1 MPDTFRDRKWRV
13 SYKTSS
19 VDEQGRPINVLREF
33 YIPALS
39 RTVTYDRVAGY
50 FRSSALAVASEGYT
64 ALLNRPE
71 GHIRLIV
78 GADLDVKDVQA
89 ILNGDE
95 KRMTKELL
103 NELSEPETWD
113 ETVQDGVSLLS
124 AMIALERMEIRV
136 ALRKHRTTGEA
147 LAFDDTSDGYVH
159 EKWMVMKD
167 AAGNTI
173 GASGS
178 FNESLT
184 AMTLNAENLDV
195 YCSWNEGTD
204 AERIREYESSFDMVW
219 KNKSPALAVLPL
231 PVAVRER
238 LIIIGN
244 TYGRVQ
250 EIDEHIRKLR
260 KRPKV
265 MDLLRFAVL
274 KDAPYMPGGEMLG
287 IYTAPVEPWPH
298 QEIVARKLVSTWPYS
313 WMMCDEV
320 GLGKT
325 IESALAARSLYLSGI
340 AKRILIAAPKSL
352 IKQWHRELHEKAM
365 LPFALSSA
373 SPKVSHSY
381 IGEDAPIEDG
391 QLFSPDLNIVS
402 TGLIAREKH
411 EKALAKGKGYEI
423 ALVDEAHYARRRN
436 PVDSDFSPADY
447 GKLYHAIENT
457 LSKKTSSLWM
467 ATATPM
473 QINQIETWDL
483 LRLAKRAAAY
493 QDDPTLTLS
502 YYNVLGKLVRDEDLT
517 PEEWRFLGRSFEQ
530 LKMSDPYLWK
540 QIQET
545 CVDAKNAKV
554 LSGLATYDQ
563 TVKHADRK
571 YLNRPFFAASPLS
584 RVMMRHT
591 RSLLEVY
598 KKHGELKSN
607 LAQRTVL
614 PLSVVQFTPTEKR
627 LYDMLEAYCAELN
640 HQIQT
645 ANENARTMMGFF
657 LNFLQLRFAS
667 SMDAIC
673 LTLERRLEKVKLTLK
688 IGATPH
694 SQEELDEII
703 AEIKTQEDMDVDE
716 TDLDDITLD
725 SLLKDRSASDLEWE
739 KDALEDMITDY
750 KSMHE
755 TPSKIQRLLEL
766 LDDRKLSG
774 GRLNQTVLFTRFLD
788 SLHSIRR
795 YLKTRNPN
803 LRVGVY
809 SGQEAEYFDPVSMKD
824 TSTTHE
830 EIKRLFLSG
839 NIDLLLCTDA
849 AAEGLNLQSADMLI
863 NFDLGWNPM
872 KIEQRIGRID
882 RIGQKY
888 MEIFVLNM
896 CYVGSTEEIVYGR
909 LWDRLKSANLIVGTQ
924 QISLLPVEA
933 EDFRK
938 LADGDMTEAQLE
950 KKAKDKIYEQR
961 RINASMEISAEDL
974 YNMYRKAS
982 QNAKSIPLPADLDSV
997 WDALERAS
1005 FMDSATI
1012 DTEHHIWRS
1021 EGTDSY
1027 PALEGTTNREEIT
1040 EMLPLLTWGNR
1051 RFDRFLL
1058 SQVDDLIERYPK
1070 CVKRIEVKGS
1080 QRIAAGWLV
1089 AMKNGKTALIQS
1101 YNDLKDIEIDESAE
1115 ISPEAVTAAEREL
1128 SASIRSRSDIYA
1140 HIQQIIKQNL
1150 DFARAQSRLVVLGA
1164 CAFLKQQ
1171 ADTGNTGAAS
1181 AIKDM
1186 ESARDTKGKR
1196 FLLPW
1201 KREDYIDL
1209 NYVFPAYSVGDQVY
1223 MPVNDVLYECIL
1235 KRCYRA
1241 LNSIKHKKKSAI
1253 TVEELINNINRSYS
1267 SNNELES

>member
-1 MPDTFRDRKWRV
+1 MSDTFRDKKWRV

-39 RTVTYDRVAGY
+39 RAVTYDRVAGY

-64 ALLNRPE
+64 ALLNRQE

-78 GADLDVKDVQA
+78 GANLDVKDVQA

-95 KRMTKELL
+95 KRMEKELL
-103 NELSEPETWD
+103 NELSEPEKWD
-113 ETVQDGVSLLS
+113 ESVQDGVSLLS
-124 AMIALERMEIRV
+124 AMIASGRLELKV
-136 ALRKHRTTGEA
+136 ALRKHSTSGEA

-159 EKWMVMKD
+159 EKWMIMKD

-184 AMTLNAENLDV
+184 AMKLNAENLDV
-195 YCSWNEGTD
+195 FCSWNEGTD
-204 AERIREYESSFDMVW
+204 AERIHEYESSFEMVW
-219 KNKSPALAVLPL
+219 KNKNPALAVIPL
-231 PVAVRER
+231 PVAVREK
-238 LIIIGN
+238 LITIGN
-244 TYGRVQ
+244 SYGRIQ
-250 EIDEHIRKLR
+250 EIDERIRNLR
-260 KRPKV
+260 KKPKL
-265 MDLLRFAVL
+265 MDMLRFAVL
-274 KDAPYMPGGEMLG
+274 RDAPYMPGGVMLG
-287 IYTAPVEPWPH
+287 MYTAPVEPWPH
-298 QEIVARKLVSTWPYS
+298 QEIVARRLINTWPYS

-325 IESALAARSLYLSGI
+325 IESALAMRSLYLSGI

-352 IKQWHRELHEKAM
+352 TKQWHRELHEKAM

-381 IGEDAPIEDG
+381 IGEDVSIEDG

-411 EKALAKGKGYEI
+411 EKALSKSKGYEI
-423 ALVDEAHYARRRN
+423 ALVDESHYARRRN
-436 PVDSDFSPADY
+436 PVDGDYSPADY

-457 LSKKTSSLWM
+457 LQKKTSSLWM

-493 QDDPTLTLS
+493 LDDPTLTLS
-502 YYNVLGKLVRDEDLT
+502 YYSVLGKLVRDENLT

-530 LKMSDPYLWK
+530 LKTSDPYFWK
-540 QIQET
+540 QIQDS

-554 LSGLATYDQ
+554 LAGLAIYDQ

-571 YLNRPFFAASPLS
+571 YLNRPLFAASPLS

-598 KKHGELKSN
+598 KKNGELKSN
-607 LAQRTVL
+607 LAHRNVL
-614 PLSVVQFTPTEKR
+614 PLSAVKFTPTEKR
-627 LYDMLEAYCAELN
+627 LYDMLGDYCEELN
-640 HQIQT
+640 HQIQS

-673 LTLERRLEKVKLTLK
+673 LTLKRRLDKVNLTLK
-688 IGATPH
+688 IGTTPH

-703 AEIKTQEDMDVDE
+703 SEIKSQEDMDVDE
-716 TDLDDITLD
+716 TDLDDITID
-725 SLLKDRSASDLEWE
+725 SLLKERTQSDLEWE
-739 KDALEDMITDY
+739 KDALIDMISEY
-750 KSMHE
+750 ESMHE
-755 TPSKIQRLLEL
+755 TPSKIQRLLKL
-766 LDDRKLSG
+766 LDDRKISS

-788 SLHSIRR
+788 SLHSIRK
-795 YLKTRNPN
+795 YLKTRSPY

-809 SGQEAEYFDPVSMKD
+809 SGQEAEFYDPVALKD
-824 TSTTHE
+824 VTSTHE
-830 EIKRLFLSG
+830 EIKRLFLAG
-839 NIDLLLCTDA
+839 DIDLLLCTDA

-888 MEIFVLNM
+888 KEIYVLNM

-909 LWDRLKSANLIVGTQ
+909 LWERLLGANLIVGTQ

-933 EDFRK
+933 DDFKKLSEGKLTED
-938 LADGDMTEAQLE
+938 ELE
-950 KKAKDKIYEQR
+950 VKAKQKIEDQR

-974 YNMYRKAS
+974 YYMYKKAS
-982 QNAKSIPLPADLDSV
+982 SYAKATPLPADLNSV
-997 WDALERAS
+997 WDAFERAS
-1005 FMDSATI
+1005 FIDSASI
-1012 DTEHHIWRS
+1012 DSEHHIWRS
-1021 EGTDSY
+1021 PGTDSY
-1027 PALEGTTNREEIT
+1027 PSIEGTTNREEIT
-1040 EMLPLLTWGNR
+1040 ESLPLLTWGNKKL
-1051 RFDRFLL
+1051 DKFLL
-1058 SQVDDLIERYPK
+1058 IQTEELLERYPK
-1070 CVKRIEVKGS
+1070 CVKRIVVQGA
-1080 QRIAAGWLV
+1080 QRTAVAWLV
-1089 AMKNGKTALIQS
+1089 ATKSGKTVLIQK
-1101 YNDLKDIEIDESAE
+1101 YKDLDNIEIDENATLSKESISDAE
-1115 ISPEAVTAAEREL
+1115 NSMF
-1128 SASIRSRSDIYA
+1128 ASIHESSDLYS
-1140 HIQQIIKQNL
+1140 HIKDIINQNAS
-1150 DFARAQSRLVVLGA
+1150 FAKAQSYLVMLGA
-1164 CAFLKQQ
+1164 CAFLEQQ
-1171 ADTGNTGAAS
+1171 AATGNTGAAS

-1186 ESARDTKGKR
+1186 ESARGTKGKR

-1201 KREDYIDL
+1201 KKGDFIDI
-1209 NYVFPAYSVGDQVY
+1209 NYVFPANYVGDQVY
-1223 MPVNDVLYECIL
+1223 MPVNDVLYECIM

-1241 LNSIKHKKKSAI
+1241 INSIKHKKKSAV
-1253 TVEELINNINRSYS
+1253 TVEELISNIKRSYY
-1267 SNNELES
+1267 SNVESN

>member
-1 MPDTFRDRKWRV
+1 MSDTFKDRKWRF

-19 VDEQGRPINVLREF
+19 VDEQGRPINVLRAF

-39 RTVTYDRVAGY
+39 RAVTYDRMAGY

-64 ALLNRPE
+64 AILNRKE

-95 KRMTKELL
+95 QRMTNELL
-103 NELSEPETWD
+103 NELKEPENWD
-113 ETVQDGVSLLS
+113 EAVQDGVSLLS
-124 AMIALERMEIRV
+124 AMIAAGRMEIRV
-136 ALRKHRTTGEA
+136 ALRKHSSSGEA

-159 EKWMVMKD
+159 EKWMVLKD
-167 AAGNTI
+167 AGGNTI
-173 GASGS
+173 AASGS

-184 AMTLNAENLDV
+184 AMKLNAENLDV

-204 AERIREYESSFDMVW
+204 AERIREYESSFNMAW
-219 KNKSPALAVLPL
+219 KNQSPALAVLPL

-238 LIIIGN
+238 LITIGN
-244 TYGRVQ
+244 TYGKQQ
-250 EIDEHIRKLR
+250 EIDERIRKLR
-260 KRPKV
+260 LQPKAI
-265 MDLLRFAVL
+265 DLLRFAVL

-298 QEIVARKLVSTWPYS
+298 QEIVARRLVNTWPYS

-325 IESALAARSLYLSGI
+325 IESALAMRSLYLSGI

-352 IKQWHRELHEKAM
+352 TKQWHRELHEKAM
-365 LPFALSSA
+365 MPFALSAA

-381 IGEDAPIEDG
+381 IGEELPVEDG

-411 EKALAKGKGYEI
+411 EKALGKSKGYEI

-436 PVDSDFSPADY
+436 PVDGDMNPPDY
-447 GKLYHAIENT
+447 GKLYHALENT
-457 LSKKTSSLWM
+457 LLKKTSSLWM

-483 LRLAKRAAAY
+483 LRLTRRAASY
-493 QDDPTLTLS
+493 QNDPTLTLN
-502 YYNVLGKLVRDEDLT
+502 YYGVLGKQVRDEELSPD
-517 PEEWRFLGRSFEQ
+517 EWRFLGRSFEQ
-530 LKMSDPYLWK
+530 LKTSDPFLWD
-540 QIQET
+540 QIQKT
-545 CVDAKNAKV
+545 CVDTKNAKV
-554 LSGLATYDQ
+554 LAGLSIYNQ
-563 TVKHADRK
+563 SIKHADRK
-571 YLNRPFFAASPLS
+571 YLNRPLFAASPLS

-598 KKHGELKSN
+598 KNHGELNSN
-607 LAQRTVL
+607 LAHRTVL
-614 PLSVVQFTPTEKR
+614 PLSAVQFTSTEKI
-627 LYDMLEAYCAELN
+627 LYDMLEDYCAELN
-640 HQIQT
+640 VQIQS
-645 ANENARTMMGFF
+645 ANENARTMMGFY

-667 SMDAIC
+667 SMDAIS
-673 LTLERRLEKVKLTLK
+673 LTLQRRLEKVRLTLK
-688 IGATPH
+688 IGNKPQ

-703 AEIKTQEDMDVDE
+703 AEIKSQEDMDVDE
-716 TDLDDITLD
+716 TDLDDVTLD
-725 SLLKDRSASDLEWE
+725 SLLKDRSITDLEWE
-739 KDALEDMITDY
+739 KNALQEMLAAY
-750 KSMHE
+750 ESMHE
-755 TPSKIQRLLEL
+755 TPSKIQQLLIL
-766 LDDRKLSG
+766 LDSRKTAG
-774 GRLNQTVLFTRFLD
+774 GRISQTVLFTRFLD
-788 SLHSIRR
+788 SLHSIRN

-809 SGQEAEYFDPVSMKD
+809 AGQEAVYFNPVSLKD

-830 EIKRLFLSG
+830 EIKRLFRDG
-839 NIDLLLCTDA
+839 QIDLLLCTDA

-888 MEIFVLNM
+888 TEIFVLNM

-909 LWDRLKSANLIVGTQ
+909 LWERLKGANLIVGTQ

-933 EDFRK
+933 EDFKK
-938 LADGDMTEAQLE
+938 LAEGKLTEKELE
-950 KKAKDKIYEQR
+950 KKAKEKIYEQR
-961 RINASMEISAEDL
+961 RINASMEINAEDQ
-974 YNMYRKAS
+974 YYMYRKAS
-982 QNAKSIPLPADLDSV
+982 MNAKNNPLPADLESV

-1005 FMDSATI
+1005 FLDGATI
-1012 DTEHHIWRS
+1012 DEEHRIWHS
-1021 EGTDSY
+1021 EGCDAY
-1027 PALEGTTNREEIT
+1027 PKLEGTTNREEIS

-1051 RFDRFLL
+1051 RFDSFL
-1058 SQVDDLIERYPK
+1058 QAQADDLSARYSN
-1070 CVKRIEVKGS
+1070 CVKRIEVKDAS
-1080 QRIAAGWLV
+1080 RMAVAWLV
-1089 AMKNGKTALIQS
+1089 AEKSGKTALIQS
-1101 YNDLKDIEIDESAE
+1101 YRKLKDLEIDETAV
-1115 ISPEAVTAAEREL
+1115 ISQEAVKAAEKELLVTVRKRSEL
-1128 SASIRSRSDIYA
+1128 SARSKQI
-1140 HIQQIIKQNL
+1140 IQQNQ
-1150 DFARAQSRLVVLGA
+1150 DFARAQSYLIMLGA
-1164 CAFLKQQ
+1164 CAFLEEQS
-1171 ADTGNTGAAS
+1171 ATGNTGASS

-1186 ESARDTKGKR
+1186 ETARSTKGKR

-1201 KREDYIDL
+1201 KSEEYIDI
-1209 NYVFPAYSVGDQVY
+1209 NYVFPANIVGHQVF
-1223 MPVNDVLYECIL
+1223 MPVGDVLYDCIL

-1241 LNSIKHKKKSAI
+1241 LNAIKYKKKSAV
-1253 TVEELINNINRSYS
+1253 TVDELISNIRRSYYAA
-1267 SNNELES
+1267 NET

>member
-1 MPDTFRDRKWRV
+1 MSDTFRDRKWRV

-39 RTVTYDRVAGY
+39 RAVKYDRVAGY
-50 FRSSALAVASEGYT
+50 FRSSGLAVASEGYT

-103 NELSEPETWD
+103 HELSEPESWD
-113 ETVQDGVSLLS
+113 EAVQDGVSLLS
-124 AMIALERMEIRV
+124 AMIASGRMEIRV
-136 ALRKHRTTGEA
+136 ALRKHSVTGEA
-147 LAFDDTSDGYVH
+147 ITFEDTSDGYVH

-167 AAGNTI
+167 AAGDTI

-184 AMTLNAENLDV
+184 AMKKNAENIDV
-195 YCSWNEGTD
+195 FCSWNEGTD

-219 KNKSPALAVLPL
+219 KNKNPALAVLPL

-244 TYGRVQ
+244 TYGKIQ
-250 EIDEHIRKLR
+250 EIDERIRKLQ
-260 KRPKV
+260 KKPKV
-265 MDLLRFAVL
+265 LDLLRFAVL

-352 IKQWHRELHEKAM
+352 TKQWHRELQEKAM
-365 LPFALSSA
+365 LSFALSSA

-391 QLFSPDLNIVS
+391 QLFKPDLNIVS

-411 EKALAKGKGYEI
+411 EKALGKGKGYEI
-423 ALVDEAHYARRRN
+423 VLVDEAHYARRRN
-436 PVDSDFSPADY
+436 PVEGDFFPADY

-457 LSKKTSSLWM
+457 LQKKTSSLWM

-493 QDDPTLTLS
+493 LDDPTLTLS
-502 YYNVLGKLVRDEDLT
+502 YYGVLGKLVRDEDLT

-530 LKMSDPYLWK
+530 LKTSDPYLWK
-540 QIQET
+540 QIQDS
-545 CVDAKNAKV
+545 CVDSKNAKV
-554 LSGLATYDQ
+554 LAGLAVYDQ

-571 YLNRPFFAASPLS
+571 YLNRPLFAASPLS

-598 KKHGELKSN
+598 KKNGELKSN
-607 LAQRTVL
+607 LAHRTVL
-614 PLSVVQFTPTEKR
+614 PLSAVQFTPTEKR
-627 LYDMLEAYCAELN
+627 LYDELEEYCAELN
-640 HQIQT
+640 HQIQS

-688 IGATPH
+688 IGTTPH

-703 AEIKTQEDMDVDE
+703 AEIKSQEDMDVDE

-725 SLLKDRSASDLEWE
+725 SLLKERTQSDLEWE
-739 KDALEDMITDY
+739 KEALKKMITEY
-750 KSMHE
+750 EGMHE
-755 TPSKIQRLLEL
+755 TPSKIQRLLVL
-766 LDDRKLSG
+766 LDTRKRPD

-788 SLHSIRR
+788 SLHSIRK
-795 YLKTRNPN
+795 YLKTRNPS

-809 SGQEAEYFDPVSMKD
+809 SGQEADYYDPVTLKD
-824 TSTTHE
+824 VSTTHE
-830 EIKRLFLSG
+830 EIKRLFLAG
-839 NIDLLLCTDA
+839 EIDLLLCTDA

-909 LWDRLKSANLIVGTQ
+909 LWERLKGANLIVGTQ

-933 EDFRK
+933 EDFKK
-938 LADGDMTEAQLE
+938 LSEGKLSEEELE
-950 KKAKDKIYEQR
+950 VKAKRKIEDQR

-974 YNMYRKAS
+974 YYMYKKAS
-982 QNAKSIPLPADLDSV
+982 SYAKAIPLPADLSSV

-1005 FMDSATI
+1005 FMETATF
-1012 DTEHHIWRS
+1012 DNEHHIWRS
-1021 EGTDSY
+1021 QGTDSY
-1027 PALEGTTNREEIT
+1027 PALEGTTSRNEIT

-1051 RFDRFLL
+1051 RFDKFLQ
-1058 SQVDDLIERYPK
+1058 SQTDDLADRYPK
-1070 CVKRIEVKGS
+1070 CVKRIEVQGA
-1080 QRIAAGWLV
+1080 QRTAVAWLAAT
-1089 AMKNGKTALIQS
+1089 KSGKTVLIQR
-1101 YNDLKDIEIDESAE
+1101 YKDLENIEIDETAE
-1115 ISPEAVTAAEREL
+1115 ISQEAIIAAEKEL
-1128 SASIRSRSDIYA
+1128 HNSIRERSDLYS
-1140 HIQQIIKQNL
+1140 HIKQIIDQNIS
-1150 DFARAQSRLVVLGA
+1150 FAKAQSYLVMLGA
-1164 CAFLKQQ
+1164 CAFLEQQ
-1171 ADTGNTGAAS
+1171 AATGNTGAVS

-1186 ESARDTKGKR
+1186 DAARDTKGKR
-1196 FLLPW
+1196 FPLPW
-1201 KREDYIDL
+1201 KKEEYIDA
-1209 NYVFPAYSVGDQVY
+1209 NYVFPANIIGNQVY
-1223 MPVNDVLYECIL
+1223 MPVSDVLYECIM
-1235 KRCYRA
+1235 KRCNRA
-1241 LNSIKHKKKSAI
+1241 LNSIKHKKKSAV
-1253 TVEELINNINRSYS
+1253 TVEELISNIKRSYF
-1267 SNNELES
+1267 SNNEQ